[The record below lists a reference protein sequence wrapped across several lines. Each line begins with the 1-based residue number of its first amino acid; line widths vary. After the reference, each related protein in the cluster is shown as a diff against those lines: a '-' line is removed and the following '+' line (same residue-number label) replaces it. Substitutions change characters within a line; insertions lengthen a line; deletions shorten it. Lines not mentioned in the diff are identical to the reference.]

1 MQKIIIDGYNV
12 IHADPRLQKKLAGG
26 GLERAREGLLARIR
40 AYLEERDVSV
50 TVVFD
55 GRGGLSVA
63 EAIVPGRLQVVYSAS
78 GQTADEVIV
87 ESLHRAANPRE
98 FIVVTSDMADIGR
111 SVRAIG
117 AEVMLS
123 PAFLAR
129 IKRAKPGQTG
139 APAPQDPEV
148 DVDYWLEQFGKGR
161 DDE

>member
-12 IHADPRLQKKLAGG
+12 IHADPRLQKKTTRG
-26 GLERAREGLLARIR
+26 GLEGAREGLIARIR
-40 AYLEERDVSV
+40 AYLAERDVRV

-55 GRGGLSVA
+55 GRGGLTDA
-63 EAIVPGRLQVVYSAS
+63 EAIIPGRLQVIYSAS

-87 ESLHRAANPRE
+87 ETLHAAANPRE

-117 AEVMLS
+117 AEVMPS
-123 PAFLAR
+123 SAFLER
-129 IKRAKPGQTG
+129 IKRARPARPDT
-139 APAPQDPEV
+139 PAPSDPEV
-148 DVDYWLEQFGKGR
+148 DVDYWLEQFGKGS